1 MGGASRR
8 KLGGSGLLT
17 LPWEPLQERRRGKE
31 GGNRGKGQGR
41 SREGREER
49 GMGKEGGRGKGKMEG
64 GRGKRG
70 KGGGGIRGST
80 WVD

>member
-49 GMGKEGGRGKGKMEG
+49 GMGKEGGRGKGKWREEG
-64 GRGKRG
+64 GRGEREG
-70 KGGGGIRGST
+70 EG
-80 WVD
+80 